1 MEALKNYISLLCYWK
16 NKRLWAM
23 LLSMELQKTASTS
36 KPPHISDYQLICMIG
51 EGAFGRIW
59 LGRDALGLYRAVKV
73 ISYEDF
79 DSLESYQAEY
89 YGIRHYAPYSRKYEG
104 LMEIHHVGIHKK
116 DGYYYYVMD
125 LADDLRETESITTDY
140 KTKTLR
146 AYLDAQP
153 GHRVS
158 THEALR
164 IGIEVA
170 ESLSYLHSVD
180 LVHRDIKPENILCIN
195 GKWKLADL
203 GFVSRCGGK
212 TYVGSLGYI
221 APEGPG
227 HPSADVHGVGKI
239 LYEMVTGNEVVDFPE
254 CPSWIFDDE
263 SEASHFQEFNAIILK
278 AADPI
283 AAQRQQCGWS
293 LLGELESILPEGQQ
307 ESSVTVSPVACDWG
321 RYVYAA
327 LAFGLVMAV
336 FNYVRLVD
344 QALEEAT
351 IAPVQEIAGSK

>member
-1 MEALKNYISLLCYWK
+1 
-16 NKRLWAM
+16 M
-23 LLSMELQKTASTS
+23 LLSMELQKMASIS

-51 EGAFGRIW
+51 EGAFGQIW

-73 ISYEDF
+73 IRYEDF

-89 YGIRHYAPYSRKYEG
+89 HGIRHYAPYSRKYEG

-116 DGYYYYVMD
+116 EGYYYYVMD
-125 LADDLRETESITTDY
+125 LADDLREAESITPDY
-140 KTKTLR
+140 QTKTLR
-146 AYLDAQP
+146 AYLSEQSD
-153 GHRVS
+153 HRVS
-158 THEALR
+158 TQEALR

-203 GFVSRCGGK
+203 GFVSRCGAK

-227 HPSADVHGVGKI
+227 QPSADVHGVGKI
-239 LYEMVTGNEVVDFPE
+239 IYEMVTGNEVVDFPE
-254 CPSWIFDDE
+254 CPSWIFDNAC
-263 SEASHFQEFNAIILK
+263 EAAHFQELNTIFLK

-283 AAQRQQCGWS
+283 AAQRYQCGWS
-293 LLGELESILPEGQQ
+293 LLGELEAILPEGRNKP
-307 ESSVTVSPVACDWG
+307 SAAGGAVVSEWG
-321 RYVYAA
+321 RYVYAV
-327 LAFGLVMAV
+327 LAVGLVLMV
-336 FNYVRLVD
+336 LGYVRLID

-351 IAPVQEIAGSK
+351 VQPTEDLAGSN